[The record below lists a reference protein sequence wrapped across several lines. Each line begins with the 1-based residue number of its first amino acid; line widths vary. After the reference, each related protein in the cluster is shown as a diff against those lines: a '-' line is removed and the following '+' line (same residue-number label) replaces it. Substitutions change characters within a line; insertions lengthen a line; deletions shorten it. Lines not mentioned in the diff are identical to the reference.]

1 MAGRRL
7 KLNDEMID
15 KIAGIIASGNYVK
28 TACDI
33 VGISETTYY
42 DWMQKGK
49 AGKKPYAKLSEA
61 IKKAEAV
68 AEAKRVQTIL
78 EASEEQWQAAAWY
91 LERRYPDRWGKK
103 VNVDGN
109 LGVQIVDDIEDDAD
123 DADS

>member
-33 VGISETTYY
+33 VGIAETTYY

-49 AGKKPYAKLSEA
+49 AGKKPYVKLSEA

-103 VNVDGN
+103 ERIDMEHAGSVSVK
-109 LGVQIVDDIEDDAD
+109 VEWE
-123 DADS
+123 

>member
-103 VNVDGN
+103 ERIDMEHAGSVSVK
-109 LGVQIVDDIEDDAD
+109 VEWV
-123 DADS
+123 